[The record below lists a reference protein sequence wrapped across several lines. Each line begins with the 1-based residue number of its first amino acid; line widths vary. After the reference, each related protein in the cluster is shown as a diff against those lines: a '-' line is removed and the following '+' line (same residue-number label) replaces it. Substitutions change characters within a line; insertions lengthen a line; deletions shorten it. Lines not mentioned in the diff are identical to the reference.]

1 MQSGK
6 KGYCIYETFFCIKKG
21 KHTHTHTHTN
31 LEMKCITLKKE
42 DTEEKI
48 IEYHQTKTTHRNK
61 REKKHG
67 DIELPENK
75 K

>member
-1 MQSGK
+1 
-6 KGYCIYETFFCIKKG
+6 
-21 KHTHTHTHTN
+21 
-31 LEMKCITLKKE
+31 MKCITLKKE

-75 K
+75 KKTKDILGANISRNCKLIILVENKYINVIYDTC